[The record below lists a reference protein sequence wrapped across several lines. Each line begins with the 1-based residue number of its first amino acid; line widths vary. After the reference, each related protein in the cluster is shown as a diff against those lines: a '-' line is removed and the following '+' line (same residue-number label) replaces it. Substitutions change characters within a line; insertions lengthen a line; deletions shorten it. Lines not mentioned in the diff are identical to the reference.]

1 MYDKRHAERTCAQL
15 REYQNYSKTFDSR
28 TMGPAVL
35 RCRMSPQK
43 MFECLSS
50 EIFDD
55 IFDGVLLE
63 FVDMLK
69 EVVPE

>member
-1 MYDKRHAERTCAQL
+1 
-15 REYQNYSKTFDSR
+15 
-28 TMGPAVL
+28 MGPAVL
-35 RCRMSPQK
+35 RCRMSPQT

-50 EIFDD
+50 EVFDA